1 MVSYGQTEIG
11 QKIRGMQSTWEDQFY
26 GYIYDNRG
34 NFIRKVKKTP
44 LQSFIWWRKNLA
56 YDSNNKRILPLSDF
70 EKQMGIRLSIG
81 LIYYRGKQY
90 TEEAWKSFVER
101 LPEPGEPGSRV
112 PPGYYIKY
120 DPGDFE
126 VKEIPDDPKHV
137 GQGNFDWRTYLSEKA
152 EKQNLIPV
160 SIDNLEFEKKHPYCI
175 ANEIHGSNCNIEST
189 PELQEII
196 KAENPQ
202 PIDKLPTPAR
212 PNPREVEKIEPI
224 EVEPIKEAV
233 KYSPL
238 MIAGIIAVVVILLLK
253 RRRA

>member
-11 QKIRGMQSTWEDQFY
+11 QKIRGMQETYEDQFFVY
-26 GYIYDNRG
+26 QYDNRG
-34 NFIRKVKKTP
+34 NFIRKIKKTP
-44 LQSFIWWRKNLA
+44 LQSFIWWRQNLA
-56 YDSNNKRILPLSDF
+56 YDSKRNRILPLSDF
-70 EKQMGIRLSIG
+70 EKKMGIRLSIDEIWFKG
-81 LIYYRGKQY
+81 HQY
-90 TEEAWKSFVER
+90 TSEGFKSLVEGLPPISDKAWNLGFR
-101 LPEPGEPGSRV
+101 Q
-112 PPGYYIKY
+112 KY
-120 DPGDFE
+120 DPADLQ
-126 VKEIPDDPKHV
+126 IRSYPDKPKH
-137 GQGNFDWRTYLSEKA
+137 DWRTYLSEKA

-175 ANEIHGSNCNIEST
+175 ANEIHGTNCNFEST
-189 PELQEII
+189 PELQEIV

-238 MIAGIIAVVVILLLK
+238 IIAGVIAVVVILLLK